1 MFGVTGYGRVE
12 NWEVEREGE
21 AVRKLDTA
29 EGSASPCAC
38 LEACLSSDITAGAGT
53 SAFPDVYCIV
63 WLESACP
70 IFYQFKNVCNSY

>member
-1 MFGVTGYGRVE
+1 M
-12 NWEVEREGE
+12 
-21 AVRKLDTA
+21 RKLDTA

-63 WLESACP
+63 WLELACT
-70 IFYQFKNVCNSY
+70 FLLMHESL